1 MIKDVEK
8 KHNIFKKKPKKHIF
22 LVTSWRY
29 TLIGEGSSPIGYEG
43 FVQPRKG
50 GEARLNQMWH
60 RFPTDDFDDIPCFL
74 CSNKIYD
81 HPNLPIRNGYGSK
94 LGTPIIGWW
103 ILN

>member
-50 GEARLNQMWH
+50 GEARLNQIGID
-60 RFPTDDFDDIPCFL
+60 FPRMTSMIFRAFCAVTKFM
-74 CSNKIYD
+74 
-81 HPNLPIRNGYGSK
+81 
-94 LGTPIIGWW
+94 IIQISPSEMGMGQ
-103 ILN
+103 N